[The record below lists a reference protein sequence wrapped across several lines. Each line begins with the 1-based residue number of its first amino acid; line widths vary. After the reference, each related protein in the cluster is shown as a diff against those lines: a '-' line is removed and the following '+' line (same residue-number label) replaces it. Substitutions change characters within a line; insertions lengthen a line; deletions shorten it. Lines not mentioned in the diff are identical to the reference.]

1 METRPGPQC
10 AQAASLAGWEAD
22 WEIVAESEGSL
33 GGVAGEVLAAVEKGA
48 GLGAVASAAAVP
60 LAGWEAHWELVEY
73 MEESGEDSLEVA
85 AGATLA
91 ASEKGA
97 GSGVEAFA
105 AAAAAS
111 GATAT
116 AGAEARPC

>member
-1 METRPGPQC
+1 M
-10 AQAASLAGWEAD
+10 
-22 WEIVAESEGSL
+22 
-33 GGVAGEVLAAVEKGA
+33 
-48 GLGAVASAAAVP
+48 GAVASAAAVP

-116 AGAEARPC
+116 AGAEARP